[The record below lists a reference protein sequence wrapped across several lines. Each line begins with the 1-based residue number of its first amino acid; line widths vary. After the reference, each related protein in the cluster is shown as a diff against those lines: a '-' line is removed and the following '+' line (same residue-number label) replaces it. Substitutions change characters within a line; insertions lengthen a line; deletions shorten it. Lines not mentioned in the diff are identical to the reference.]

1 MRFGYLIYVV
11 AVVFTGCTSIVRS
24 PAVPSKSQY
33 PLALCFVP
41 EMEYIPEVDDWPRDQ
56 ADPREVAQ
64 ALQDWS
70 ERSRWVEA
78 QITPE
83 VVRSLSGWAQR
94 EMTQYGSVPSVC
106 KVALKPVACHK
117 QHRKV
122 LFEGTIDTLPT
133 HSSVVTRWL
142 KIYLIYD
149 IDSRKII
156 RATVTIRG
164 QKLE

>member
-1 MRFGYLIYVV
+1 MRLAYWLCAAA
-11 AVVFTGCTSIVRS
+11 AVFVGCASIVRS
-24 PAVPSKSQY
+24 PATPGKSQY
-33 PLALCFVP
+33 PLSLCFVP
-41 EMEYIPEVDDWPRDQ
+41 EMDYIPEVDDWPRVLVEPQ
-56 ADPREVAQ
+56 EVVR
-64 ALQDWS
+64 ALSSWH
-70 ERSRWVEA
+70 ERRGWVDA

-94 EMTQYGSVPSVC
+94 EMAQYGSVPSVC
-106 KVALKPVACHK
+106 KVAVKPIACHK

-133 HSSVVTRWL
+133 HSSVVARWL

-149 IDSRKII
+149 IDSRRII

-164 QKLE
+164 ERLE